1 MTTRKKALAALVLG
15 MLLAAGGVSW
25 FFLRTKGIV
34 DETLSLQT
42 RLLAGEL
49 TARDRRSG
57 VAQVTRNIDKMDR
70 EDVKKV
76 RDAFTADWRRLQ
88 QQGIDDYFAAGEA
101 DREALLDH
109 DIQRLVTAGELWFA
123 TNPRSNGQPP
133 KPRKPKKPET
143 AASKPGQAKVS
154 PAAELLDTYRT
165 KLLARA
171 GKQGVT
177 LPDWL
182 LRPR

>member
-1 MTTRKKALAALVLG
+1 MTTRQKALATSVLG
-15 MLLAAGGVSW
+15 LLLAVGGLSW
-25 FFLRTKGIV
+25 FFMQTKGLV

-70 EDVKKV
+70 ADTKKV
-76 RDAFTADWRRLQ
+76 RDAFTAEWRRFQ

-109 DIQRLVTAGELWFA
+109 DIDRLVTAGELWFA
-123 TNPRSNGQPP
+123 TNPRSNGLAPRP
-133 KPRKPKKPET
+133 KKPKK
-143 AASKPGQAKVS
+143 AATKPGETKVTQA
-154 PAAELLDTYRT
+154 AQLLDIYRT

-171 GKQGVT
+171 GKRGVT

-182 LRPR
+182 LGPR